1 MTVAPYLLL
10 RGFPVKPGHW
20 FPRANGLSDGQRIL
34 LDTRQTKVDYYI
46 NRYLWI
52 DVIMTKRNS
61 RYQTRPAKEQN
72 KLLEFDGNLTLAAF
86 VGKSLSDE
94 NRLRILLSL
103 CNGKKTVSTI
113 VEEMN
118 LSQPLVSHHLKELRR
133 CLLVNV
139 ERKGLFVYYEI
150 ADKRIIDIVRQLA
163 QLGKG
168 FTVEKGDVLACG
180 DEPWARAE
188 YRSSLSRWIRLR
200 RQAKWL
206 MRQKNSFLIW
216 VRKPFGISLPI

>member
-1 MTVAPYLLL
+1 
-10 RGFPVKPGHW
+10 
-20 FPRANGLSDGQRIL
+20 LS
-34 LDTRQTKVDYYI
+34 
-46 NRYLWI
+46 
-52 DVIMTKRNS
+52 
-61 RYQTRPAKEQN
+61 AKEQDDPAA
-72 KLLEFDGNLTLAAF
+72 LDGSLGTVAF

-150 ADKRIIDIVRQLA
+150 ADKRIIEIVRQLA
-163 QLGKG
+163 H
-168 FTVEKGDVLACG
+168 LAT
-180 DEPWARAE
+180 DL
-188 YRSSLSRWIRLR
+188 LSQRDT
-200 RQAKWL
+200 
-206 MRQKNSFLIW
+206 F
-216 VRKPFGISLPI
+216 